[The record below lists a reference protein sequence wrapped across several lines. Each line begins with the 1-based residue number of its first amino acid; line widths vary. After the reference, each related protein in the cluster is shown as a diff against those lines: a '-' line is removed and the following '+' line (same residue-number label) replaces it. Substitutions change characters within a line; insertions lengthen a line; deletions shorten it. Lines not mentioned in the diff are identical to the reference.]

1 VRRENFHAQRTTGH
15 DKAAFQGRAEDA
27 GEGREEGKI
36 FEKFKADANKTKERS

>member
-27 GEGREEGKI
+27 GEGWEEGKI
-36 FEKFKADANKTKERS
+36 FEKFKADANKTKVRS